1 MVDLSKGTTENYFEE
16 FIDRIFL
23 FPEIESAKVRDII
36 ITRENKKENVRRA
49 FETGYHDCCSDIDL
63 SITVCLPKDGTVTS
77 EEYMRQI
84 VRFGVDE
91 NTALG
96 FCFVPENRMY
106 RIIFK
111 NGMRYDFGFDFEYV
125 EDAELNLDA
134 KNSADKKVVNN
145 ENWPMENIN
154 RFWFVQVQ
162 ALGKLYRNDYLIG
175 SHLANMNCNET
186 LVMQMVLRDLKY
198 GTNHHRYGYSEELEY
213 VKELGKSPFRCENQT
228 FNRISDHLYAAA
240 ITYDRLAKCFYPQ
253 YNNRSEIF
261 FDIWRS
267 YHESIRG
274 MVL

>member
-1 MVDLSKGTTENYFEE
+1 MIDISKEAIEKYFEE

-23 FPEIESAKVRDII
+23 FPEIESAKVRDIT
-36 ITRENKKENVRRA
+36 ITHENKKENVRRA

-125 EDAELNLDA
+125 EAAELNLDA

-198 GTNHHRYGYSEELEY
+198 GTNHHRYGYSEEIEY
-213 VKELGKSPFRCENQT
+213 VKNLGKSPFKCEDQK

-253 YNNRSEIF
+253 YNSRSDIF
-261 FDIWRS
+261 FDIWCS
-267 YHESIRG
+267 YHKSISG
-274 MVL
+274 